1 MKLISLML
9 LIIRT
14 GQKCSNKFLSVL
26 WNIFWSFH
34 LTVFFHSLGMV
45 KEQ

>member
-1 MKLISLML
+1 MKWISLML

-26 WNIFWSFH
+26 WNIFWLFH
-34 LTVFFHSLGMV
+34 LTVFFSLSGNG
-45 KEQ
+45 